1 MATSRR
7 MTESRSHTGRHRYG
21 IMSRRPDLSTTMA
34 DRTRRHDGLDAAMQ
48 ARHRDSGP
56 RRVEGSPRLHR
67 EGTGGPIAA
76 RPRLRPYR
84 AYPEII
90 RDARGEHRIIASLR
104 GTPDLAPGREFRAEG
119 LHEVVGRPLGL
130 PSVSSRFA
138 NVTSSHH
145 RGDSSSSIRRRSTDD
160 ERGDSAYGSRG
171 GGERTRPGIGSGREG
186 GGGGDGRSPASRRR
200 ERSATPRRA
209 DRARAG
215 GDLGVPARVLRGDR
229 REEGAEQGGC
239 GAITD
244 SAATAATT

>member
-34 DRTRRHDGLDAAMQ
+34 DSGTRRHDGLDAAM
-48 ARHRDSGP
+48 RKLDIRDSGP

-67 EGTGGPIAA
+67 EGTGRSHRGSTASTTLSGVP
-76 RPRLRPYR
+76 PRLSAMLAASTESSRRCAVPPTSPPAVVPR
-84 AYPEII
+84 R
-90 RDARGEHRIIASLR
+90 RDSTKSL
-104 GTPDLAPGREFRAEG
+104 AA
-119 LHEVVGRPLGL
+119 PLGL

-171 GGERTRPGIGSGREG
+171 G
-186 GGGGDGRSPASRRR
+186 DGRSRQRLAVASAR
-200 ERSATPRRA
+200 ATPRRA

-229 REEGAEQGGC
+229 REEGAEQGGLRER
-239 GAITD
+239 
-244 SAATAATT
+244 